1 MERKHIV
8 YGFIIFLGVAL
19 IFNFV
24 ERQRETAS
32 LAMAPQ
38 LQEET
43 TVTLKPGTPES
54 PSPSPM
60 KTSKKTPSR
69 SVSSISPNEIRN
81 LRSTLPD
88 KEDVKEETRNNPHRT
103 PESLVKFA
111 TAMGP
116 LMEKAYIN
124 DQSADILIKEL
135 HNCATDATVAKSA
148 RALCV
153 SNAQKIAK
161 THPDMKDKADQIRAS
176 VDPGVTDILKK
187 RELLM
192 KK

>member
-8 YGFIIFLGVAL
+8 YGFIIFLAAAL
-19 IFNFV
+19 IFNLV
-24 ERQRETAS
+24 ERQRERAS
-32 LAMAPQ
+32 VAMAPE

-43 TVTLKPGTPES
+43 TVTLKPGSPES
-54 PSPSPM
+54 PAPTLM
-60 KTSKKTPSR
+60 KTTKKTPSR
-69 SVSSISPNEIRN
+69 SVSSISPNEIKH
-81 LRSTLPD
+81 LRENLPD
-88 KEDVKEETRNNPHRT
+88 KEDVKEETSRNPHRT

-116 LMEKAYIN
+116 LMEKAYVN
-124 DQSADILIKEL
+124 DQSADILIREL
-135 HNCATDATVAKSA
+135 HNCATDSSVAKSA

-187 RELLM
+187 RDLLL
-192 KK
+192 KR